1 MLSRYDRQEKLS
13 GTTLIGPDAFPVC
26 HPWRG
31 YLASF
36 RFCSCPYYG
45 FLRGFA
51 SFAVRL
57 YHVTLLAAACLLAA
71 TAPVSAQD
79 GWPSRP
85 VRLVVPSSPGGGTDT
100 YARLLAQGLGDT
112 LKQQFVVDN
121 RPGGGGNIGAEFAAR
136 AAPDGYTFFVSSSPA
151 LVANP
156 YLYRNLPYNAGRDFA
171 PVARGVVSPLV
182 ITSHPSVPVKSLAA
196 LIALAKREPG
206 ALSYGS
212 PGVGS
217 SSNLAVKM
225 VEEAGKVQFLHV
237 PYKGASQATL
247 GLLRGEIAFM
257 VTDISTA
264 LPQIQSRKVVP
275 LAASHR
281 SPHLPG
287 TPTYAEAGYPGVDAY
302 PSYSVVAPA
311 GTPAAIVQRM
321 NVEIVSLMKS
331 PAFRE
336 RLDARALIP
345 IFDTPD
351 AFAAAL
357 KKDRARYAELIRRN
371 NIVAE

>member
-1 MLSRYDRQEKLS
+1 MN
-13 GTTLIGPDAFPVC
+13 
-26 HPWRG
+26 
-31 YLASF
+31 
-36 RFCSCPYYG
+36 
-45 FLRGFA
+45 RGFA
-51 SFAVRL
+51 VLFA
-57 YHVTLLAAACLLAA
+57 LLAVLPATLA
-71 TAPVSAQD
+71 SAQD

-100 YARLLAQGLGDT
+100 YARLLAQGLSDG

-121 RPGGGGNIGAEFAAR
+121 RPGGGGNIGAEIAAR

-151 LVANP
+151 LVVNP
-156 YLYRNLPYNAGRDFA
+156 SLFRNLPYSAERDFT

-182 ITSHPSVPVKSLAA
+182 FTCHPSVPAKTLPA
-196 LIALAKREPG
+196 LIALARRETG
-206 ALSYGS
+206 GLTYGS

-225 VEEAGKVQFLHV
+225 VEEAGKVRFLHV
-237 PYKGASQATL
+237 PYKGASQAVL
-247 GLLRGEIAFM
+247 GVLRGEVAFM

-264 LPQIQSRKVVP
+264 LPHVQSRKVVP

-281 SPHLPG
+281 SPHIPG
-287 TPTYAEAGYPGVDAY
+287 TPTYAEAGYPSVDAV
-302 PSYSVVAPA
+302 PSYSVVAPT
-311 GTPAAIVQRM
+311 GTPPAIVQRM
-321 NVEIVSLMKS
+321 SVEIIGLMKS

-345 IFDTPD
+345 VFDTPEE
-351 AFAAAL
+351 FAAVL
-357 KKDRARYAELIRRN
+357 KKERARYADVIRRN

>member
-1 MLSRYDRQEKLS
+1 M
-13 GTTLIGPDAFPVC
+13 GFT
-26 HPWRG
+26 H
-31 YLASF
+31 F
-36 RFCSCPYYG
+36 RHSP
-45 FLRGFA
+45 FA
-51 SFAVRL
+51 I
-57 YHVTLLAAACLLAA
+57 LLAALAACLLLGPPA
-71 TAPVSAQD
+71 SAQE
-79 GWPSRP
+79 WPSRP
-85 VRLVVPSSPGGGTDT
+85 VRLVVPSSPGGGTYT
-100 YARLLAQGLGDT
+100 YARLLAQGLGDA

-121 RPGGGGNIGAEFAAR
+121 RPGGGGNIGAEIVAR
-136 AAPDGYTFFVSSSPA
+136 AAPDGYTYLVSSSPA
-151 LVANP
+151 LVVNP
-156 YLYRNLPYNAGRDFA
+156 HLFKNLPYNAERDFA

-182 ITSHPSVPVKSLAA
+182 FTSHPSVPVKSLAA

-264 LPQIQSRKVVP
+264 LPHIQSRKVVP

-281 SPHLPG
+281 SHHLPG
-287 TPTYAEAGYPGVDAY
+287 TPTYAEAGYPSVDAY

-321 NVEIVSLMKS
+321 NAEIVSLMKS

-345 IFDTPD
+345 VFDTPD
-351 AFAAAL
+351 EFAAIL
-357 KKDRARYAELIRRN
+357 KKERARYAEVIRRN
-371 NIVAE
+371 KIAAE

>member
-1 MLSRYDRQEKLS
+1 MSFNQTHLVTCISSPVSRR
-13 GTTLIGPDAFPVC
+13 P
-26 HPWRG
+26 
-31 YLASF
+31 YL
-36 RFCSCPYYG
+36 
-45 FLRGFA
+45 
-51 SFAVRL
+51 
-57 YHVTLLAAACLLAA
+57 VTLVAAVCLLAA
-71 TAPVSAQD
+71 TAPASAQD

-100 YARLLAQGLGDT
+100 YARLLAQGLGDG

-121 RPGGGGNIGAEFAAR
+121 RPGGGGNIGAEIAAR
-136 AAPDGYTFFVSSSPA
+136 AAPDGYTFLVSSSPA
-151 LVANP
+151 LVVNP
-156 YLYRNLPYNAGRDFA
+156 SLFRNLPYSAERDFT

-182 ITSHPSVPVKSLAA
+182 FTSHPSVPVKTLAA
-196 LIALAKREPG
+196 LIALARREPG
-206 ALSYGS
+206 SLSYGS

-237 PYKGASQATL
+237 PYKGASQAVL
-247 GLLRGEIAFM
+247 GLLRGEVAFM

-264 LPQIQSRKVVP
+264 LPHVQSRKVLP

-281 SPHLPG
+281 SPHIPG
-287 TPTYAEAGYPGVDAY
+287 TPTYAEAGYPSVDAV
-302 PSYSVVAPA
+302 PSYSVVAPT
-311 GTPAAIVQRM
+311 GTPPAIVQRM
-321 NVEIVSLMKS
+321 SVEIIGLMKT

-345 IFDTPD
+345 VFDTPD
-351 AFAAAL
+351 EFAAVL
-357 KKDRARYAELIRRN
+357 KKERARYAEVIRRN